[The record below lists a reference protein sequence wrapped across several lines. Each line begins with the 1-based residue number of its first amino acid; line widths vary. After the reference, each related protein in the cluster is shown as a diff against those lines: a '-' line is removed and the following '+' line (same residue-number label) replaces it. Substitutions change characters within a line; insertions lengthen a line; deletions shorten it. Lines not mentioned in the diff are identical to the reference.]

1 MRSIDLAPNSERNV
15 MDVSSGA
22 PAPAV
27 QAALPAKMVAK
38 NVDAFFGKT
47 QALRN
52 VSLEVATNR
61 VLAIIGPSGCG
72 KSTFLRCLNRMH
84 EVAGGTMKGT
94 VLLDGQSILEI
105 DAVNLRRRVGMVFQK
120 PNPFPT
126 MSIFDNVAA
135 GLRFNGHHNRKHLA
149 EVVERCLRQAAL
161 WDEVKDSL
169 SKSGMSISGGQQQRL
184 CIARTLAVN
193 PEVVLMDEPASALDP
208 LSTAKIEELIYE
220 LKANYT
226 IAIVTHN
233 MQQAA
238 RVSDMTAFF
247 YLGELIE
254 IGETKRIFT
263 TPDKRQTEDYITGRF
278 G

>member
-1 MRSIDLAPNSERNV
+1 MRSIDLAPYSERNV

-22 PAPAV
+22 PSPAV
-27 QAALPAKMVAK
+27 QTALPAKMVAR

-47 QALRN
+47 QALRG
-52 VSLEVATNR
+52 VSLEVAAHR

-94 VLLDGQSILEI
+94 VLLDGESITEI

-169 SKSGMSISGGQQQRL
+169 NKSGMSISGGQQQRL